1 MTEIQISDDQ
11 LTSLKDKVIFITGT
25 YIHITSHS
33 HIHPTKKP
41 PHNPNST
48 GGASGIGKATATLCL
63 THGAHTIIG
72 DINLPSSTLQASTE
86 TPNLK
91 EIQVDITSWPSQVN
105 AFTQILTHYGRI
117 DHVFANAG
125 IGPTTS
131 FLEETLDSSGNL
143 TPPDFSTLNVNL
155 LGVLSTVRLAAYYI
169 QKYSTHRS
177 ENELGSIVVTGS
189 ASSFQDFSAGDYT
202 VAKHGVLGIIRGLGG
217 KMEGKVRI
225 NAVAPSWTDTGMVP
239 REFIEGL
246 GVGVQSP
253 SVVARSVGLLFCD
266 GGRHGEVLYSAE
278 GRFREINKGAGG
290 LLEAAKVAIGVVP
303 EEGVM
308 RRISEAKGRGEI

>member
-72 DINLPSSTLQASTE
+72 DINLPLLN
-86 TPNLK
+86 P
-91 EIQVDITSWPSQVN
+91 PSLNRNAQPQRNPIN